1 MKDVYANGHEI
12 ASQSGGGKVTASF
25 PDVCLSPPAPPA
37 GPLPV
42 PYPNSSFSKDMKN
55 GSTSVK
61 IGGKPVM
68 LRDQSFY
75 ATSPLGDEAAT
86 RNFGAGIITHTITG
100 KTFFVCW
107 SMDVLFEGMNVP
119 RHIDLTTFNHG
130 SNANNAVP
138 LPNLSKSATGN
149 GGQVTFE
156 VCPCCKGPLHD
167 NQKDPSGT
175 PYKTLPEMEF
185 YQRIANYRMQRRA
198 EMQQILRRVDAG
210 EIPMPDFALKP
221 DKKSDLSVKDNIIR
235 MGDECERDL
244 AKLQSLRAKNPHCP
258 NVHTPPDEGCGVHF
272 QVMHPGRA
280 GEARD
285 RQFTKGVRRQSI
297 SEWRSKG
304 WTIEDNDKVNH
315 KTPLDAGGCPLSM
328 TNLIPTA
335 PLQGDCKE
343 IEDAQSRL
351 QNLIANTD
359 KDRSVMYR

>member
-12 ASQSGGGKVTASF
+12 ASQSGNGKVTASF

-42 PYPNSSFSKDMKN
+42 PYPNSSFSRDMKK
-55 GSTSVK
+55 GSKSVK

-86 RNFGAGIITHTITG
+86 RNFGAGVITHTITG
-100 KTFFVCW
+100 KTFFVSW

-119 RHIDLTTFNHG
+119 RHIDLTTSNHG

-138 LPNLSKSATGN
+138 LPNMARSARGS
-149 GGQVTFE
+149 GGQITFE
-156 VCPCCKGPLHD
+156 TCPCCKGPLHD
-167 NQKDPSGT
+167 NQKDSSGT
-175 PYKTLPEMEF
+175 PYKPLPEMEF
-185 YQRIANYRMQRRA
+185 YQRIARYRMQRRA
-198 EMQQILRRVDAG
+198 EMQQVLRKVNAG
-210 EIPMPDFALKP
+210 EMPMPPWALKP
-221 DKKSDLSVKDNIIR
+221 DEKTGLPVKDNIIR

-244 AKLQSLRAKNPHCP
+244 ERLQDLRAKNPDCP
-258 NVHTPPDEGCGVHF
+258 NVHNPPDEGCGVHF
-272 QVMHPGRA
+272 QVMHTGRA
-280 GEARD
+280 GDARG
-285 RQFTKGVRRQSI
+285 QFTKGVRRQSI

-304 WTIEDNDKVNH
+304 HIINDDDKVNH

-335 PLQGDCKE
+335 ALKGECRE
-343 IEDAQSRL
+343 IEDLQSQL
-351 QNLIANTD
+351 QNMTASTD
-359 KDRSVMYR
+359 KERSVMYR